1 MEISKENREP
11 KFVDVA
17 RDVLLLN
24 TLVSQHAESS
34 KPPDITDFTVIKPIS
49 RGAFGKV
56 YLGCKKTNPDQLYA
70 IKAMKKSEM
79 VHKNMASQVVTERN
93 ALALTKSPFCVQLF
107 YSLQTTSN
115 IYLVMEYMVGGDLKS
130 LLSMYGYFEEAM
142 AVFYISEVVLALQYL
157 HSHGIIHRDLKP
169 DNLLLSSRGHVKL
182 TDFGLSR
189 IDVNRDLEASDLTKG
204 TPNALLRTPGQ
215 ILSLTSHLCFGSEN
229 GSIFSGNSSRAS
241 VVSNEPSEVFSPN
254 GEIEEVDTTTTTA
267 YHGRSG
273 VKVTLGFEYE
283 GQDSLCEAKPHK
295 LLPLESNIT
304 GSPTMDHTGATVVNK
319 TENDSHISGVAAF
332 HSADH
337 SFHLKSVSSK
347 RGILGTLNESDDN
360 DVADLSGNGSFLG
373 NSCNGSGARKRVRD
387 ETDSEEEISS
397 SLSYHTCYSS
407 IDSSSN
413 NHSSGL
419 NSRCGICHSRDSSA
433 EASHL
438 SRSSHVT
445 SPKTRSPQVLLQRA
459 CCLLSRRKKKRL
471 PGVSGDDGRLY
482 SLSDPAHTGL
492 TQEITSLQILSDLH
506 QSKNHSSP
514 TKDSE
519 LTSPRE
525 EIHKID
531 IPTATKKNTVSP
543 LKGVLKVRSLSDE
556 DLRWAGIADKTGA
569 GVMFSTP
576 VAMRKPLCNSDSSK
590 PSKVTRFELPPLPE
604 KKTTFAADSHSNG
617 HIIMEEPILSPIAT
631 TPFTTPFSSQQ
642 TPFRTPKSVRR
653 GKSAS
658 DQRILG
664 TPDYLAPELLLRKS
678 HGSGVDWWA
687 LGVCL
692 YEFMT
697 GIPPFNDET
706 PQAVFQNI
714 LNRDIPWPEGDELL
728 SPEAV
733 SAIEAILTLDPFK
746 RPNGADVRKMS
757 LFREINWENLLNTEA
772 PFIPQPDSSTDTCY
786 FQARNIL
793 QHLNVSNFE

>member
-1 MEISKENREP
+1 MESLKENKEP
-11 KFVDVA
+11 KLVDGP
-17 RDVLLLN
+17 RDSVLLLN
-24 TLVSQHAESS
+24 TLVSQNHESS
-34 KPPDITDFTVIKPIS
+34 KAPDITDFTVIKPIS

-56 YLGCKKTNPDQLYA
+56 YLGCKKSNPDQLFA
-70 IKAMKKSEM
+70 IKVMKKSEM

-130 LLSMYGYFEEAM
+130 LLSMYGFFEESM

-204 TPNALLRTPGQ
+204 TPSALLRTPGQ

-229 GSIFSGNSSRAS
+229 GSLFSGNSSRAS

-254 GEIEEVDTTTTTA
+254 SVIEEVDTTATTA
-267 YHGRSG
+267 FCGRSG
-273 VKVTLGFEYE
+273 VKVTLGFEFD
-283 GQDSLCEAKPHK
+283 GQDSLYEGKPNK
-295 LLPLESNIT
+295 KFPLESNIT
-304 GSPTMDHTGATVVNK
+304 GSPIMDHTGATVVNK
-319 TENDSHISGVAAF
+319 TENDSHLSGVAAF

-347 RGILGTLNESDDN
+347 REALGTLNESDD
-360 DVADLSGNGSFLG
+360 DAADLSANGSFLG
-373 NSCNGSGARKRVRD
+373 SSCNGSGARKRVRE
-387 ETDSEEEISS
+387 ETDSEEEMSS

-407 IDSSSN
+407 I
-413 NHSSGL
+413 HSSGT
-419 NSRCGICHSRDSSA
+419 NHSARDSST
-433 EASHL
+433 ETSHL
-438 SRSSHVT
+438 PRPSHVISPT
-445 SPKTRSPQVLLQRA
+445 SRSPQVLLQRP
-459 CCLLSRRKKKRL
+459 CCLLGRRKRKRL

-492 TQEITSLQILSDLH
+492 TQEITSLQILSDTH
-506 QSKNHSSP
+506 QPQLQNLSKKDCESS
-514 TKDSE
+514 
-519 LTSPRE
+519 SPRE
-525 EIHKID
+525 EVQNIE
-531 IPTATKKNTVSP
+531 IPMIVKKSVISP

-617 HIIMEEPILSPIAT
+617 HIIMEDPILSPIAT

-664 TPDYLAPELLLRKS
+664 TPDYLAPELLLRKN

-733 SAIEAILTLDPFK
+733 SAIESILTLDPVQ
-746 RPNGADVRKMS
+746 RPNGADIRKMG
-757 LFREINWENLLNTEA
+757 LFREINWENLLSTEA

-793 QHLNVSNFE
+793 QHLNVSSFE

>member
-1 MEISKENREP
+1 
-11 KFVDVA
+11 
-17 RDVLLLN
+17 
-24 TLVSQHAESS
+24 
-34 KPPDITDFTVIKPIS
+34 
-49 RGAFGKV
+49 
-56 YLGCKKTNPDQLYA
+56 
-70 IKAMKKSEM
+70 MKKSEM

-215 ILSLTSHLCFGSEN
+215 ILSLTSHLCF
-229 GSIFSGNSSRAS
+229 
-241 VVSNEPSEVFSPN
+241 
-254 GEIEEVDTTTTTA
+254 
-267 YHGRSG
+267 
-273 VKVTLGFEYE
+273 
-283 GQDSLCEAKPHK
+283 
-295 LLPLESNIT
+295 
-304 GSPTMDHTGATVVNK
+304 
-319 TENDSHISGVAAF
+319 
-332 HSADH
+332 
-337 SFHLKSVSSK
+337 
-347 RGILGTLNESDDN
+347 
-360 DVADLSGNGSFLG
+360 
-373 NSCNGSGARKRVRD
+373 
-387 ETDSEEEISS
+387 
-397 SLSYHTCYSS
+397 
-407 IDSSSN
+407 
-413 NHSSGL
+413 
-419 NSRCGICHSRDSSA
+419 
-433 EASHL
+433 
-438 SRSSHVT
+438 
-445 SPKTRSPQVLLQRA
+445 
-459 CCLLSRRKKKRL
+459 
-471 PGVSGDDGRLY
+471 
-482 SLSDPAHTGL
+482 
-492 TQEITSLQILSDLH
+492 
-506 QSKNHSSP
+506 
-514 TKDSE
+514 
-519 LTSPRE
+519 
-525 EIHKID
+525 
-531 IPTATKKNTVSP
+531 
-543 LKGVLKVRSLSDE
+543 
-556 DLRWAGIADKTGA
+556 
-569 GVMFSTP
+569 
-576 VAMRKPLCNSDSSK
+576 
-590 PSKVTRFELPPLPE
+590 
-604 KKTTFAADSHSNG
+604 
-617 HIIMEEPILSPIAT
+617 EEPILSPIAT

-786 FQARNIL
+786 FQ
-793 QHLNVSNFE
+793 